1 MPSRTMFLETED
13 LGVRVGAVEEG
24 EVDGVPARG
33 GAGGRSFLIGSVDID
48 CELTRLAFCSALP
61 GCRVAEG

>member
-1 MPSRTMFLETED
+1 
-13 LGVRVGAVEEG
+13 VEEG

-48 CELTRLAFCSALP
+48 CELTLMAFSSALP